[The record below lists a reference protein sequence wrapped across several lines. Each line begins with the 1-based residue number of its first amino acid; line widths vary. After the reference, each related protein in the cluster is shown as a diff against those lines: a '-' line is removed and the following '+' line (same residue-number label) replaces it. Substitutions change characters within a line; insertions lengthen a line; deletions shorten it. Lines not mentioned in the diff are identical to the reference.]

1 MGRFVKFLV
10 GSILIVTISFGI
22 YEITNKYQLNI
33 ISKNIDWS
41 INAKGCSGAKA
52 FDFDEY
58 GNLYIAFNNSIKIIK
73 KDNDEEILIK
83 KNSFEIYDIIT
94 FKDYLFIATDNRIVK
109 YSMSNNTFVDII
121 KDLPNKGLN
130 KETKLILNNDKLYIA
145 VGTNT
150 NSGIAESGEVY
161 DKPSFHWIL
170 TGSNFGEIKTGPFC
184 PYGVSVQPEDDI
196 KEETIS
202 NGVVLCYDINNE
214 KLTTFATG
222 IRNIEGMDIDSSN
235 NLIAIVGGME
245 DCGARA
251 IKDDIDYVYEIKER
265 AWYGWPDFSGGDPIT
280 SPRFSDGSNK
290 LEFLIKNHP
299 TEVPYGP
306 RYQHNSLSSLRG
318 LAIDTEGGIF
328 SKDTIILGDNKENYI
343 YGISKEGAV
352 WALVDLGDNS
362 DIQDIKWFD
371 GSIYVLD
378 SKMGCLYNLR
388 ERSLENVFNLPKIF
402 WLFIIGFSIII
413 IIIVGF
419 RVNLLKYKDKIK
431 HK

>member
-1 MGRFVKFLV
+1 MGRFFKFLV

-33 ISKNIDWS
+33 ISENVDWS

-73 KDNDEEILIK
+73 KDSNEEILIK
-83 KNSFEIYDIIT
+83 KSSFEIYDITT
-94 FKDYLFIATDNRIVK
+94 FKEYLFIATDNRVVK
-109 YSMSNNTFVDII
+109 YNMLDSTSVDIV

-150 NSGIAESGEVY
+150 NSGIAESGGDY
-161 DKPSFHWIL
+161 DKPSFHWTL
-170 TGSNFGEIKTGPFC
+170 TGNNYGEVKTGPFS
-184 PYGVSVQPEDDI
+184 PYGVFVEPEAEV
-196 KEETIS
+196 KEVAIS
-202 NGVVLCYDINNE
+202 NGVVLCYDIDSE
-214 KLTTFATG
+214 KITTFATG
-222 IRNIEGMDIDSSN
+222 IRNIEGMDIDSNN
-235 NLIAIVGGME
+235 NLMAIVGGME
-245 DCGARA
+245 DFGARA
-251 IKDDIDYVYEIKER
+251 VKDDMDYVYEIKEK

-280 SPRFSDGSNK
+280 SPRFSDGNSK

-306 RYQHNSLSSLRG
+306 IYQHKSLSSLRG
-318 LAIDTEGGIF
+318 LAIDTEGEIF
-328 SKDTIILGDNKENYI
+328 TKDTMIVGDNKQNYI
-343 YGISKEGAV
+343 YAISKGGGV
-352 WALVDLGDNS
+352 FTLIDLGDNS
-362 DIQDIKWFD
+362 NIQEIKWFD

-378 SKMGCLYNLR
+378 NKVGCLYTIKQK
-388 ERSLENVFNLPKIF
+388 SLGKVFNLPKIF
-402 WLFIIGFSIII
+402 WIFIIGFTIIV

-419 RVNLLKYKDKIK
+419 RLNLVKDKEK
-431 HK
+431 N